1 MSLGLATLGIRPG
14 DRVAL
19 ISESRPEWLATDLAV
34 LVSGAV
40 TVPVYPT
47 LSAPQVRYILQDCG
61 ARLAVVSTREQLD
74 KIQPIR
80 HQLPTLEAI
89 LLMERASGDALLSSL
104 ARIDPRAR
112 ACRMVA
118 EWARAVC
125 AMPRVASS
133 RDPPPH
139 LHVGDDR
146 RAQGVMLSH
155 ANLISNVCR
164 LAGGGEVNA
173 DDIALS
179 FLPLSHG
186 FERLVSYLDL
196 KRCHDCLR

>member
-1 MSLGLATLGIRPG
+1 VALPATEPAAELATVADLPFHVSGRHLKPLLVGRASGAAIQGESTREWFEALRDLSLGLATLGIRPG

-89 LLMERASGDALLSSL
+89 LLMEEDASPAASVLSL
-104 ARIDPRAR
+104 ATVRERGHAR
-112 ACRMVA
+112 MIA
-118 EWARAVC
+118 EWGIARQFRDAARAVR
-125 AMPRVASS
+125 P
-133 RDPPPH
+133 DH
-139 LHVGDDR
+139 LATIIYTSGTT
-146 RAQGVMLSH
+146 G
-155 ANLISNVCR
+155 
-164 LAGGGEVNA
+164 
-173 DDIALS
+173 
-179 FLPLSHG
+179 
-186 FERLVSYLDL
+186 
-196 KRCHDCLR
+196 